1 MKRVCHI
8 TSAHPPGDIRIFHKE
23 CLALARTGYEVTLLV
38 NNGRNLTREGVRII
52 SVLSFRSRWW
62 RMLFSPWVM
71 YFYALRCRAVLYHLH
86 DPELLVTGL
95 LLKISG
101 KKVVY
106 DAHED
111 TSLQVR
117 SKYYLKPF
125 LRRVVSRV
133 IRKTEDLSSVAFDA
147 IVAASAGV
155 RENFPVKTQPSVT
168 LVRNYPDLREF
179 PRRDMGGDQQ
189 AKETPHTI
197 CYIGAISESRGL
209 HNLLSSLDHHTA
221 RLEMAGPC
229 YPPALAD
236 EIRRRDPDP
245 RILYHGMLGRR
256 GVQKVLQRSSV
267 GLVVLPPSDN
277 HLIALPLKMFEYM
290 AAGLPVI
297 ASDFPLWRQIVEENG
312 CGYCIEPGNAVLLGA
327 TVEYLLRRDELRAE
341 MGANGRRAV
350 EKFYN
355 WADEEKRLLQLYEN
369 ITG

>member
-1 MKRVCHI
+1 MKKVCHI

-23 CLALARTGYEVTLLV
+23 CLALARAGYEVTLLV
-38 NNGRNLTREGVRII
+38 NNGHNQTREGVRII
-52 SVLSFRSRWW
+52 SVSSFRSRWW
-62 RMLFSPWVM
+62 RMLISPWMM
-71 YFYALRCRAVLYHLH
+71 YFHALGCRAALFHLH
-86 DPELLVTGL
+86 DPELLVTGF

-111 TSLQVR
+111 TSLQIR

-125 LRRVVSRV
+125 LRRVASGL
-133 IRKTEDLSSVAFDA
+133 IRKTENLASVAFDA
-147 IVAASAGV
+147 MVAASEGV
-155 RENFPVKTQPSVT
+155 QQAFPAKTQPSVT
-168 LVRNYPDLREF
+168 LLRNYPDLREF
-179 PRRDMGGDQQ
+179 TRRDMGGDQE

-209 HNLLSSLDHHTA
+209 HTLLSSLDHHTA

-236 EIRRRDPDP
+236 EIRRSDPDR
-245 RILYHGMLGRR
+245 RILYHGMLDRD

-267 GLVVLPPSDN
+267 GLVVLPPADN
-277 HLIALPLKMFEYM
+277 HLVALPVKMFEYM

-297 ASDFPLWRQIVEENG
+297 ASDFPLWRQIVEGNG
-312 CGYCIEPGNAVLLGA
+312 CGYCIGPGNAALLGA
-327 TVEYLLRRDELRAE
+327 TVEYLLGRDELRDE

-355 WADEEKRLLQLYEN
+355 WAVEEKRLLQLYEN